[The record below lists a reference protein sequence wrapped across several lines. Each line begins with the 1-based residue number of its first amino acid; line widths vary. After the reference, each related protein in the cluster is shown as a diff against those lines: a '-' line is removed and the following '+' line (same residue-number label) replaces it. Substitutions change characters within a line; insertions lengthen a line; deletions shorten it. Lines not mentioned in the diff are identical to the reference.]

1 MKLMRNQIRP
11 YPWGSRTALAD
22 LLGEPSPAPTPQA
35 ELWIGAHPSASS
47 VLGEDPDQSL
57 AKVITLDPVG
67 TVGPN
72 AQAAFGARLP
82 FLLKVLAADE
92 PLSLQAHPC
101 TEHARSGFAREEAA
115 GIPLS
120 APDRNYRDGSHKPEL
135 ICALTDF
142 HAMCGFR
149 DPTSTLRLLAELS
162 VPEIDEYVAVLY
174 HQPDAE
180 GLRALFEALV
190 SLPPEALTPL
200 LDAVVSACT
209 VRASTG
215 SPFAAEYRTAQHLAD
230 RYPADA
236 GVLVSLLLNRIT
248 LHPGQALFLPAGN
261 LHAYLSGVGVE
272 ITANSDNVLR
282 GGLTSKHVDVTVLMA
297 VVDFTPG
304 DVPILTG
311 SPTWAGEVTYPTQV
325 LEFQLSQM
333 DLDGQVRDIT
343 HPGPQV
349 LLTVDGY
356 ITATDNTGQ
365 AIPLVRGQTLWIPSA
380 DRDVRIT
387 GIGRVFRATDGMAA

>member
-1 MKLMRNQIRP
+1 MMLMRNQIRP
-11 YPWGSRTALAD
+11 YQWGSRTALAD
-22 LLGEPSPAPTPQA
+22 LLGKPSPANSPQA

-47 VLGEDPDQSL
+47 VLGEDPEQSL
-57 AKVITLDPVG
+57 AHVIALDPAG

-101 TEHARSGFAREEAA
+101 TEHARRGFAREEAA
-115 GIPLS
+115 GIAPS
-120 APDRNYRDGSHKPEL
+120 APNRNYRDGSHKPEL

-142 HAMCGFR
+142 HALCGFR
-149 DPTSTLRLLAELS
+149 DPTSTLQLLAELN
-162 VPEIDEYVAVLY
+162 VPALDQYSAVLS
-174 HQPDAE
+174 HQPDTQ
-180 GLRALFEALV
+180 GLRALFGALIC
-190 SLPPEALTPL
+190 LPTAVLNPL

-209 VRASTG
+209 DLASSG
-215 SPFAAEYRTAQHLAD
+215 SPFATEYRTLQQLAD
-230 RYPADA
+230 RYPADP
-236 GVLVSLLLNRIT
+236 GVLIALLLNRIT
-248 LHPGQALFLPAGN
+248 LNPGQALFLPAGN

-272 ITANSDNVLR
+272 IMANSDNVLR
-282 GGLTSKHVDVTVLMA
+282 GGLTSKHVDVAELMA

-311 SPTWAGEVTYPTQV
+311 TPTRTGEVTYPTPV
-325 LEFQLSQM
+325 LEFRLSQLH
-333 DLDGQVRDIT
+333 LDGQVRDIT

-349 LLTVDGY
+349 LLTVDGHV
-356 ITATDNTGQ
+356 TASDNTGQ
-365 AIPLVRGQTLWIPSA
+365 AITLVRGQSLWIPSA

-387 GIGRVFRATDGMAA
+387 GTGRVFRATDGMAA